1 MVTKLR
7 QKFEEEGLQL
17 LEKSSQDSA
26 AAIEIF
32 AATLKRLTRRKQ
44 ALKERNKLIP
54 KGKELQ
60 QILKP
65 HR

>member
-26 AAIEIF
+26 AAKEIF